1 MLKKEEGMTLAM
13 LSLFVVILLMIIFT
27 TILLVFD
34 SGIITINNTENIN
47 QNNYSENESNVQ
59 QITQEINTV
68 ENNKA
73 N

>member
-59 QITQEINTV
+59 QITQEINSV

>member
-47 QNNYSENESNVQ
+47 QNNYSENETNVQ
-59 QITQEINTV
+59 QITQEINSV